1 MALFRDLVK
10 VASQVTQVS
19 GKKEKVRLL
28 AEFLEKLSL
37 DEVAIAAR
45 FLAGEVFPEYDMREL
60 GVGYSLLKQAYGV
73 VSHKSILPISIE
85 PLSITEVYRTLER
98 IANVAGG
105 GSKNRKIKLL
115 QYLFSRMDTSEIDFL
130 LRVLFGEVRIGAS
143 KGLLLEAASKIAG
156 VPISD
161 VLHAYMVLSDV
172 GDVVLVA
179 RENPPLL
186 GRAELRLFHPVKPML
201 ADMAYSV
208 DALFQE
214 HGSPLY
220 LEYKYDGIR
229 VQIHINEER
238 VEVFSRRLNRI
249 TEFVPDVVEKV
260 RVNVKAE
267 KAILDGEA
275 LAIIGGKPVA
285 FQDLLK
291 RVRRKNEREKF
302 FRELPFQLHLFD
314 VIYLNGRT
322 LVKEPYT
329 SRRNILQEI
338 VVDDEILAKLK
349 AVYNKEEAQRFYEE
363 ALKEK
368 HEGIMSKRATSLY
381 KPGIRGSDWLK
392 LKSYDTIDCVIIAA
406 EWGHGRRRG
415 WLSNYHLGVFDEKS
429 GKFLSVGKTFKGLGD
444 AEFEEMTR
452 RLLQLKIWEDS
463 YTVYV
468 KPAIVVEVDYSEIQ
482 RSKRYPSGFALR
494 FARIRRIRF
503 DKQPEDATTLSELKR
518 RYLER
523 ALQKTREGEEV

>member
-1 MALFRDLVK
+1 
-10 VASQVTQVS
+10 
-19 GKKEKVRLL
+19 
-28 AEFLEKLSL
+28 
-37 DEVAIAAR
+37 
-45 FLAGEVFPEYDMREL
+45 
-60 GVGYSLLKQAYGV
+60 
-73 VSHKSILPISIE
+73 
-85 PLSITEVYRTLER
+85 
-98 IANVAGG
+98 
-105 GSKNRKIKLL
+105 
-115 QYLFSRMDTSEIDFL
+115 
-130 LRVLFGEVRIGAS
+130 
-143 KGLLLEAASKIAG
+143 
-156 VPISD
+156 
-161 VLHAYMVLSDV
+161 
-172 GDVVLVA
+172 
-179 RENPPLL
+179 
-186 GRAELRLFHPVKPML
+186 
-201 ADMAYSV
+201 
-208 DALFQE
+208 
-214 HGSPLY
+214 
-220 LEYKYDGIR
+220 
-229 VQIHINEER
+229 
-238 VEVFSRRLNRI
+238 
-249 TEFVPDVVEKV
+249 VEKV
-260 RVNVKAE
+260 KVNVKAE